1 MSSIIEEDSQLRK
14 SVYTALESKGVLNSV
29 RAKLR
34 SEVFQAIQ
42 EADGK
47 VISPF
52 DRSVSNLN
60 ALSLVFDFLNTYNFP
75 NAASVLSAECG
86 IAPNDNSLNLESV
99 SKAIGYDVTAG
110 PGSALNTVISGAT
123 MPVMSPRK
131 SGSEKGFSGVGGP
144 PSGLPPPPPESSSSG
159 VGAVPISTTTN
170 TGKQRSRSKSPTPND
185 SPVKAASPPVTKV
198 NRNVRLDISDDS
210 VDDIVMSVKASS
222 PSKLESLGENTK
234 LAPLEAIVAAGGVGG
249 KPKLASLSPGKSSAD
264 PFSKAVLPS
273 PTPSPSESLES
284 SLELTSNS
292 LSMSFGNVKDVLP
305 SKSSPTKD
313 SSLDKSGGGKSV
325 GSGSPAPSP
334 AKSKD
339 KAEESYE
346 DDYEDDYESGGSFDS
361 VDDSV
366 EEIDNTIDVSQTSGN
381 NKSTSL
387 EFSASNTSTSKGV
400 DLEESVEKDK

>member
-1 MSSIIEEDSQLRK
+1 MSSIIEEDSQLRQ

-34 SEVFQAIQ
+34 GEVFQAIQ

-75 NAASVLSAECG
+75 NAASVLAAECG

-123 MPVMSPRK
+123 VPVMSPAK
-131 SGSEKGFSGVGGP
+131 GSHKVPSSLGVGP
-144 PSGLPPPPPESSSSG
+144 PSGLPPPPPENSG
-159 VGAVPISTTTN
+159 GSASVGTPPS

-185 SPVKAASPPVTKV
+185 SPVKAASPPTKV

-210 VDDIVMSVKASS
+210 VDDIVVPVKASS
-222 PSKLESLGENTK
+222 PSKLESLGETTVAK
-234 LAPLEAIVAAGGVGG
+234 LAPLEAIGGGAGAGSGG
-249 KPKLASLSPGKSSAD
+249 KPKLASLSPGKSGVD
-264 PFSKAVLPS
+264 PFSKPKLPS

-292 LSMSFGNVKDVLP
+292 LSMSFGNVKDPLP
-305 SKSSPTKD
+305 SKSPNN
-313 SSLDKSGGGKSV
+313 SLEKSKDKSGS
-325 GSGSPAPSP
+325 SSPAPSP

-346 DDYEDDYESGGSFDS
+346 DDYEDDYESGGSFDE
-361 VDDSV
+361 VDESV

-381 NKSTSL
+381 KSTSL
-387 EFSASNTSTSKGV
+387 DFSASNMSASKGGL
-400 DLEESVEKDK
+400 DLSESVEKEK